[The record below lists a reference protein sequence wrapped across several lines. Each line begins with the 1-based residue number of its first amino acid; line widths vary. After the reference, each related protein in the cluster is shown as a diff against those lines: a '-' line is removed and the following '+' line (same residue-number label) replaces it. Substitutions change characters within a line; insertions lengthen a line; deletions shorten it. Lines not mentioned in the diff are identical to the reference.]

1 MQECVVL
8 GGIGKLERPPAKLP
22 PLFSFAK
29 CAPGARSCS
38 LVPFCTR
45 QLCSICFQLGASA
58 TVASPQSRA
67 AKRDKSWAEFSRIR
81 RRGETTKGE
90 KRRERAIKERRK
102 ARRKMATGGNLK
114 GGGGRGGRRA
124 GGGRRGG
131 RAGQGARKRRRRSAS
146 SLGNSR
152 RKDTNLPEMVKSHQ
166 FKKQSLQIVDSDK
179 ILIDGSGRHLT
190 SRVHRVAT

>member
-1 MQECVVL
+1 MRSRRAELLPCPLLHPATLQHLLPTRCECYGGKSPVQGGETRQEL
-8 GGIGKLERPPAKLP
+8 GGVLP
-22 PLFSFAK
+22 NSA
-29 CAPGARSCS
+29 AR
-38 LVPFCTR
+38 
-45 QLCSICFQLGASA
+45 G
-58 TVASPQSRA
+58 
-67 AKRDKSWAEFSRIR
+67 DH
-81 RRGETTKGE
+81 KGG
-90 KRRERAIKERRK
+90 KRRERALKERRK

-114 GGGGRGGRRA
+114 GGGRRIGRWA

-131 RAGQGARKRRRRSAS
+131 RAGQGARKRRQPSAS

-152 RKDTNLPEMVKSHQ
+152 RKDTNLPEIVKSHQ